1 MQLEREKPYK
11 AKQPEVTV
19 DNIRTIFNKLGL
31 SYIEKTVLENSLFNA
46 CELSTM
52 NPNNKK
58 IIFSTYGKGNS
69 PEWALASAWG
79 EMAERFQNLAF
90 FMILIYPSQP
100 EIGNIET
107 EGFKYFPDEKLLS
120 KKEISFL
127 YEYEFLYLKNFTTD
141 KEDNSIIGVPFLN
154 LANNKIKQFPF
165 RVLQVIV
172 GSNGMCSGNTKEE
185 ALIQGVSEIFE
196 RYVLKE
202 FYLNPFCPP
211 NIPLEYF
218 KKFEIH
224 NTIIELVRTFGYQI
238 QIKDCSMGK
247 GYPVI
252 GVLVMNKKNEYAF
265 HLGADPSPITALERC
280 FTEMYQGGDIF
291 FLSVDELNKNSPF
304 DLNTNFWKKNFSL
317 TISAYAGHWPHEILR
332 DSPSYAFIGF
342 DNPVSFSDNDDLN
355 YLLKILQNEKREV
368 FVRDNSF
375 LGQPAYYIYIPGMSE
390 ITCYPD
396 HSFSDVFLKFDSY
409 LNTLTNLPDSSVI
422 QRRKLLEI
430 IKEYSTHSP
439 SKEFRAYEYFSF
451 YRYHPITQLS
461 NPEFMSL
468 LYLSLI
474 EGNISEHFTVDEVNS
489 IPLLRSIFKNELTY
503 GFNELFLDLNIPP
516 CFNCQ
521 SCSQTEICN
530 FPYLMQV
537 WKEVKVKMMYFYS
550 NQNFK

>member
-1 MQLEREKPYK
+1 MQLERGKPYK
-11 AKQPEVTV
+11 AKQPEVTI
-19 DNIRTIFNKLGL
+19 DNIRTIFNKFGM
-31 SYIEKTVLENSLFNA
+31 SFIEKTVLENSLFNA
-46 CELSTM
+46 CELSLI

-58 IIFSTYGKGNS
+58 IIFSTYGKGNT

-100 EIGNIET
+100 EIGNIKT

-141 KEDNSIIGVPFLN
+141 KDDNSIIGVPFLN
-154 LANNKIKQFPF
+154 LANNIIKHFPF

-185 ALIQGVSEIFE
+185 ALTQGISEIFE

-218 KKFEIH
+218 KKFEIY
-224 NTIIELVRTFGYQI
+224 NKIIELVRTFGYQI
-238 QIKDCSMGK
+238 QIKDCSLGK

-252 GVLVMNKKNEYAF
+252 GVLVKNKKNEYVF
-265 HLGADPSPITALERC
+265 HLGADPSPVTALERC
-280 FTEMYQGGDIF
+280 FTEMYQGGDIL

-304 DLNTNFWKKNFSL
+304 NLNTNFWKKNFGL
-317 TISAYAGHWPHEILR
+317 TISAYAGHWPKEIFK
-332 DSPSYAFIGF
+332 DSPSYTFKGF
-342 DNPVSFSDNDDLN
+342 DHPVSVSDKDDLN
-355 YLLKILQNEKREV
+355 YLLKILNTEKREV

-375 LGQPAYYIYIPGMSE
+375 LGQPTYYIYIPGMSE
-390 ITCYPD
+390 ITCFPD
-396 HSFSDVFLKFDSY
+396 RSFSDVFLEFDSY

-422 QRRKLLEI
+422 QRKKLLEI
-430 IKEYSTHSP
+430 MKKYSTHSP
-439 SKEFRAYEYFSF
+439 SNEFRANEYFSF
-451 YRYHPITQLS
+451 YKNHPIAQLS
-461 NPEFMSL
+461 YPQFV
-468 LYLSLI
+468 SLI
-474 EGNISEHFTVDEVNS
+474 KISFNEKNISNYFSANELIS
-489 IPLLRSIFKNELTY
+489 IPFLSSIEKNVLTFRLKEIY
-503 GFNELFLDLNIPP
+503 KKLNIPS
-516 CFNCQ
+516 CFNCH
-521 SCSQTEICN
+521 SCNYSEICN

-537 WKEVKVKMMYFYS
+537 WKEIKVKMEQFYYNS
-550 NQNFK
+550 NI